1 MKLNIHTKKLLVY
14 SKIKFLHKVLRTQIS
29 IHIFFSS
36 GQRKRRKK
44 RKKRRN
50 TNPTVSTT
58 RHQRNVANIMK
69 EKKMNEFVPL
79 VARIKEAI
87 VKTKNTNEIR
97 AVLIEKLLDTNIQM
111 TIEIL
116 KIGVVVVVTNIRITI
131 GMDVTKRKLLQ
142 ETIET
147 EGNVNMSM
155 MIIK

>member
-1 MKLNIHTKKLLVY
+1 
-14 SKIKFLHKVLRTQIS
+14 
-29 IHIFFSS
+29 
-36 GQRKRRKK
+36 
-44 RKKRRN
+44 
-50 TNPTVSTT
+50 
-58 RHQRNVANIMK
+58 
-69 EKKMNEFVPL
+69 MNEFVPL